1 MVLFGVLLTCI
12 PGCGRLNSI
21 RVVCAKDVLPNFPFG
36 VELGFFFF
44 FFFYFFF
51 FFLNFFFFFFN
62 LKKFWVFFFE
72 VWFVFFFFFFF
83 FFLSFVFVPTSAH
96 FGCCNVEMD

>member
-44 FFFYFFF
+44 
-51 FFLNFFFFFFN
+51 
-62 LKKFWVFFFE
+62 V
-72 VWFVFFFFFFF
+72 FVFV
-83 FFLSFVFVPTSAH
+83 FVFVPTSAL

>member
-21 RVVCAKDVLPNFPFG
+21 RVVGAKDVLPNFPFG
-36 VELGFFFF
+36 VELGFFL
-44 FFFYFFF
+44 
-51 FFLNFFFFFFN
+51 FFLF
-62 LKKFWVFFFE
+62 
-72 VWFVFFFFFFF
+72 FVFFVCFFF
-83 FFLSFVFVPTSAH
+83 FVFVPISAL

>member
-21 RVVCAKDVLPNFPFG
+21 RVVGAKDVLPNFPFG
-36 VELGFFFF
+36 VEL
-44 FFFYFFF
+44 
-51 FFLNFFFFFFN
+51 
-62 LKKFWVFFFE
+62 
-72 VWFVFFFFFFF
+72 VFFFFCFVLF
-83 FFLSFVFVPTSAH
+83 SFVLFCYFVPISAL

>member
-36 VELGFFFF
+36 VELGFFCFF
-44 FFFYFFF
+44 CFF
-51 FFLNFFFFFFN
+51 
-62 LKKFWVFFFE
+62 
-72 VWFVFFFFFFF
+72 FVFFFV
-83 FFLSFVFVPTSAH
+83 FVFVPISAL
-96 FGCCNVEMD
+96 FGCL